1 MMKFKSLFR
10 RQAGANSSKNVHNQL
25 QNEARSLSVSSRA
38 ATPPTRRLE
47 PPRPIG
53 GSVNSLDSGAKPKS
67 KTSNFRKGH
76 HGNNM
81 VEAADYEALRISLEE
96 MARQNDLLEA
106 TIATATA
113 ASEEEILALRK
124 QLADKDALVGKMKL
138 ELRNVKRSRSV
149 LHKLL
154 LPTLAIPCSDT
165 NGVLMRKVEFKV
177 NVPSLTGGRVESAQG
192 KNSAFNT
199 FGRDSI
205 SDFHVA
211 SQPDYSSPV
220 ASLVLTN
227 SSQLTSDSQHLAVSC
242 QLSAVSCH
250 SAPKKPWGYYR
261 RVRQI
266 RIMCL
271 STSAGVSNSFDHEG
285 DIENLVNAI
294 YLPAI
299 DGEDRGSNLGR
310 AQVGSSKVLRTG
322 LIFIDQ
328 ATSGRNKRNE
338 HNPLGDAA
346 YVDAEKLM
354 ANIRDRATTT
364 LDTPTCIL
372 AFVSSEASQSGV
384 AKLPSVPN
392 MKRKIRNIRMKA
404 NAGPAELQDGSKLI
418 FSTQRN
424 LQLLGRSKHWYAN
437 GTFETV
443 HP

>member
-1 MMKFKSLFR
+1 MGRSRIGNWPIPFWF

-81 VEAADYEALRISLEE
+81 VDAADYEALRISLEE

-138 ELRNVKRSRSV
+138 ELRNVK
-149 LHKLL
+149 LL

-177 NVPSLTGGRVESAQG
+177 NVPSLTEGRAESAQG

-199 FGRDSI
+199 LGRDSI

-220 ASLVLTN
+220 SSLVLTN
-227 SSQLTSDSQHLAVSC
+227 SSQLTSDSQHL
-242 QLSAVSCH
+242 
-250 SAPKKPWGYYR
+250 
-261 RVRQI
+261 
-266 RIMCL
+266 
-271 STSAGVSNSFDHEG
+271 GVSNSFDHEG
-285 DIENLVNAI
+285 DIENLVNA
-294 YLPAI
+294 
-299 DGEDRGSNLGR
+299 
-310 AQVGSSKVLRTG
+310 LRC
-322 LIFIDQ
+322 
-328 ATSGRNKRNE
+328 SRNRPFC
-338 HNPLGDAA
+338 H
-346 YVDAEKLM
+346 
-354 ANIRDRATTT
+354 RR
-364 LDTPTCIL
+364 
-372 AFVSSEASQSGV
+372 
-384 AKLPSVPN
+384 
-392 MKRKIRNIRMKA
+392 
-404 NAGPAELQDGSKLI
+404 
-418 FSTQRN
+418 
-424 LQLLGRSKHWYAN
+424 GRSRL
-437 GTFETV
+437 
-443 HP
+443 